1 MTPGSGK
8 SGAAASY
15 QLEGLFVSRPILI
28 LVIVVVLVVGALFA
42 LAAMDREVPT
52 THMEQPVTNAASR

>member
-1 MTPGSGK
+1 MAFQS
-8 SGAAASY
+8 AASHKT
-15 QLEGLFVSRPILI
+15 EGLFVSRPILI
-28 LVIVVVLVVGALFA
+28 LIIVVVLVVGALFA